1 MGRFSR
7 AACGRD
13 GAMLPPVSSP
23 GSTPSRPDA
32 PPWPIPRPRSPG
44 DAAQLRALVAR
55 LRERAPA
62 ALGLWL
68 GPDPSRG
75 RHDADDWRGARPGV
89 VALAVP
95 APPEGSPPAAAPEEV
110 WTLDPTHGL
119 DPAPLLAW
127 LAEPQA
133 PYVVTHGAQITL
145 HRLLAW
151 AGRDDAPIPARL
163 GCTQVAAVLLAEG
176 ARRGLP
182 SLPECVAR
190 ALERAWPF
198 DGAEPLPLAGADPHA
213 VAATSASVLVPL
225 LRALTPML
233 RRRDLVRV
241 YELECHLVP
250 SVVAMERVGVGV
262 DAAAFQRIVDGWQ
275 REQPTATDPERK
287 ARLAKLVSTYG
298 YWPREYVS
306 GERIHCRL
314 HPLAADSGRF
324 SCSEPNLQQV
334 PSEHVAPGL
343 RACFRAAP
351 GHALVVADYAQIE
364 LRVAAHLAPCEAL
377 RAVFREGRD
386 PHRATA
392 ATLTGKP
399 EADVSSHERKL
410 AKAVNFGFLFGMG
423 APRFRSYAKDSYGVE
438 LDEHEAVA
446 AREAFLRTFPGIARW
461 HAKVGALG
469 RARPPRAVTVRTAL
483 GRRKRFAADG
493 FSFNAALN
501 IPVQGTAADGF
512 KLAMVRLHPRL
523 QALGGRG
530 ILCVHDEYLAEVPSA
545 HAEQARAL
553 VESTMREAMQE
564 LVTTV
569 PIAVEASIAS
579 TWADE

>member
-1 MGRFSR
+1 M
-7 AACGRD
+7 
-13 GAMLPPVSSP
+13 PPASP
-23 GSTPSRPDA
+23 APGPDA
-32 PPWPIPRPRSPG
+32 PPWPTPPWRSPS
-44 DAAQLRALVAR
+44 DAAELRAWVAR
-55 LRERAPA
+55 LRAQAPA
-62 ALGLWL
+62 AVGLWI
-68 GPDPSRG
+68 GPDASRS
-75 RHDADDWRGARPGV
+75 RHDADDWRGARPGG
-89 VALAVP
+89 VALGVP
-95 APPEGSPPAAAPEEV
+95 GAGEAAPPEAWAIDPA
-110 WTLDPTHGL
+110 L
-119 DPAPLLAW
+119 DPAPLLEW
-127 LAEPQA
+127 LAEPHA

-151 AGRDDAPIPARL
+151 AGRDDAPIPTRL

-176 ARRGLP
+176 TRRGLP
-182 SLPECVAR
+182 TLPECVGR
-190 ALERAWPF
+190 ALAHGWPF
-198 DGAEPLPLAGADPHA
+198 DAIELPLSGSDPHA
-213 VAATSASVLVPL
+213 VATTSASALVPL
-225 LRALTPML
+225 LQALTPML
-233 RRRDLVRV
+233 RRRSLVRV

-250 SVVAMERVGVGV
+250 AVVAMERVGVGV
-262 DAAAFQRIVDGWQ
+262 DAAAFQRIVDGWA
-275 REQPTATDPERK
+275 REQPTAVDPERK

-306 GERIHCRL
+306 ADRIHCRL

-377 RAVFREGRD
+377 RGVFREGRD
-386 PHRATA
+386 PHLATA

-399 EADVSSHERKL
+399 EAEVSAHERKL

-423 APRFRSYAKDSYGVE
+423 APRFRSYARDSYGVE
-438 LDEHEAVA
+438 LDEREAQR
-446 AREAFLRTFPGIARW
+446 AREAFLHTFPGIARW

-469 RARPPRAVTVRTAL
+469 RPARPVTVRTAL

-512 KLAMVRLHPRL
+512 KLAMIRLQPRL
-523 QALGGRG
+523 AALGGRG
-530 ILCVHDEYLAEVPSA
+530 ILCVHDEYIAEVPRDRA
-545 HAEQARAL
+545 DLARDV
-553 VESTMREAMQE
+553 VEATMREAMQE
-564 LVTTV
+564 IVTSV
-569 PIAVEASIAS
+569 PIAVEASVAS
-579 TWADE
+579 TWAD

>member
-1 MGRFSR
+1 
-7 AACGRD
+7 
-13 GAMLPPVSSP
+13 MLPHVSPPESP
-23 GSTPSRPDA
+23 LPRSDA
-32 PPWPIPRPRSPG
+32 PPWPTPRTRTPASTAELHALVDR
-44 DAAQLRALVAR
+44 LRAQ
-55 LRERAPA
+55 APA
-62 ALGLWL
+62 AVGLWI

-75 RHDADDWRGARPGV
+75 RHDADDWRRARPGM

-95 APPEGSPPAAAPEEV
+95 ALAEPAPSSAAATEPEV
-110 WTLDPTHGL
+110 LTLDPARGL
-119 DPAPLLAW
+119 DPTPLLTW
-127 LAEPQA
+127 LTGPDA
-133 PYVVTHGAQITL
+133 PYVVTHGAQITM
-145 HRLLAW
+145 HRLRSW
-151 AGRDDAPIPARL
+151 VGRDEAPLPARL

-176 ARRGLP
+176 TRRGLP
-182 SLPECVAR
+182 SLAECVAR

-198 DGAEPLPLAGADPHA
+198 ESPELPLTGADPHA

-233 RRRDLVRV
+233 RRRDLARV

-250 SVVAMERVGVGV
+250 AVVAMERAGVGV
-262 DAAAFQRIVDGWQ
+262 DAAAFQRIVDGWL
-275 REQPTATDPERK
+275 REQPTATDPERQ

-306 GERIHCRL
+306 GDRIHCRL

-324 SCSEPNLQQV
+324 SCTEPNLQQV

-364 LRVAAHLAPCEAL
+364 LRVAAHLAPCDAM

-399 EADVSSHERKL
+399 EAEVSAHERKL

-423 APRFRSYAKDSYGVE
+423 APRFRSYARDSYGVE
-438 LDEHEAVA
+438 LDDREAVA

-469 RARPPRAVTVRTAL
+469 RTPRTVTVRTAL

-512 KLAMVRLHPRL
+512 KLAMTRLLPRL
-523 QALGGRG
+523 AALGGRG
-530 ILCVHDEYLAEVPSA
+530 ILVVHDEYLAEVPLPR
-545 HAEQARAL
+545 AEEARTV
-553 VESTMREAMQE
+553 VEATMREAMQE
-564 LVTTV
+564 IVTSV
-569 PIAVEASIAS
+569 PIEVEASIAT
-579 TWADE
+579 TWAHE

>member
-1 MGRFSR
+1 
-7 AACGRD
+7 
-13 GAMLPPVSSP
+13 MLRRVSLP
-23 GSTPSRPDA
+23 GSPAPRPDA
-32 PPWPIPRPRSPG
+32 PPWPTPRTHTPS
-44 DAAQLRALVAR
+44 DAADLRALVTR
-55 LRERAPA
+55 LRAQAPA
-62 ALGLWL
+62 AVGLWI
-68 GPDPSRG
+68 GPDGSRN
-75 RHDADDWRGARPGV
+75 RHDADDWRGARPGM

-95 APPEGSPPAAAPEEV
+95 APEPAPGPDAAATATAGPAPEV
-110 WTLDPTHGL
+110 WTLDPAGGL
-119 DPAPLLAW
+119 DPTPLLAW

-151 AGRDDAPIPARL
+151 AGHEAAPIPARL

-176 ARRGLP
+176 TRRGLP

-190 ALERAWPF
+190 ALEHAWPF
-198 DGAEPLPLAGADPHA
+198 DALELPLTGADPHA
-213 VAATSASVLVPL
+213 VAGTSASVLVPL

-233 RRRDLVRV
+233 RRRDLARV
-241 YELECHLVP
+241 YDLECRLVP
-250 SVVAMERVGVGV
+250 AVVAMERAGVGV
-262 DAAAFQRIVDGWQ
+262 DAAGFQRIVDGWT
-275 REQPTATDPERK
+275 REQPTATDPERQ

-306 GERIHCRL
+306 ADRIHCRL

-324 SCSEPNLQQV
+324 SCTEPNLQQV
-334 PSEHVAPGL
+334 PSEHTAPGL

-351 GHALVVADYAQIE
+351 GHVLVVADYAQIE
-364 LRVAAHLAPCEAL
+364 LRVAAHLAPCDAM

-399 EADVSSHERKL
+399 EVEVSPHERQL

-438 LDEHEAVA
+438 LDEHEAKA

-461 HAKVGALG
+461 HTKVGALG
-469 RARPPRAVTVRTAL
+469 GRGKAPRAITVRTAM
-483 GRRKRFAADG
+483 GRRKRFGPAA

-512 KLAMVRLHPRL
+512 KLAMIRLQPRL
-523 QALGGRG
+523 AALGGRG
-530 ILCVHDEYLAEVPSA
+530 VMCIHDEYIAEVPT
-545 HAEQARAL
+545 ARAEEARVV
-553 VESTMREAMQE
+553 VEETMREAMQE
-564 LVTTV
+564 VVTSV
-569 PIAVEASIAS
+569 PIAVEASIAT
-579 TWADE
+579 TWAD

>member
-1 MGRFSR
+1 
-7 AACGRD
+7 
-13 GAMLPPVSSP
+13 MLRGVSPLGSP
-23 GSTPSRPDA
+23 MPRPDA
-32 PPWPIPRPRSPG
+32 PPWPTPRTRTPG
-44 DAAQLRALVAR
+44 DAAELHALVAR
-55 LRERAPA
+55 LRALAPA
-62 ALGLWL
+62 AVGLWI
-68 GPDPSRG
+68 GPDGTRS
-75 RHDADDWRGARPGV
+75 RHDADDWRGARTGMM
-89 VALAVP
+89 ALAVP
-95 APPEGSPPAAAPEEV
+95 VTQGSTPTAVDAEPEV
-110 WTLDPTHGL
+110 LTFDPTHRL
-119 DPAPLLAW
+119 DLAPLLSW
-127 LAEPQA
+127 LAEPEG

-145 HRLLAW
+145 HRLLDW
-151 AGRDDAPIPARL
+151 AGRDDAPLPTRL

-176 ARRGLP
+176 TRRGLP
-182 SLPECVAR
+182 SLAECVAR

-198 DGAEPLPLAGADPHA
+198 DAPELPLSGVDPHA

-233 RRRDLVRV
+233 RRRDLARV

-250 SVVAMERVGVGV
+250 AVVAMERAGVGV
-262 DAAAFQRIVDGWQ
+262 DAAGFQRIVDGWI
-275 REQPTATDPERK
+275 REQPTATDPERQ

-306 GERIHCRL
+306 GDRIHCRL

-324 SCSEPNLQQV
+324 SCTEPNLQQV

-351 GHALVVADYAQIE
+351 GLALVVADYAQIE
-364 LRVAAHLAPCEAL
+364 LRVAAHLAPCDAL
-377 RAVFREGRD
+377 RAVFHEGRD

-399 EADVSSHERKL
+399 EVEVSPHERKL

-438 LDEHEAVA
+438 LDEHEAQR
-446 AREAFLRTFPGIARW
+446 AREAFLHTFPGIARW
-461 HAKVGALG
+461 HAKVGALS
-469 RARPPRAVTVRTAL
+469 RARPARAVTVRTAL

-493 FSFNAALN
+493 YSFNAALN

-512 KLAMVRLHPRL
+512 KLAMTRLSPRL
-523 QALGGRG
+523 AALGGRG
-530 ILCVHDEYLAEVPSA
+530 ILCVHDEYLAEVPV
-545 HAEQARAL
+545 ARAEEARMV
-553 VESTMREAMQE
+553 VEATMREAMQE
-564 LVTTV
+564 IVTSV
-569 PIAVEASIAS
+569 PIEVEASIAT

>member
-1 MGRFSR
+1 
-7 AACGRD
+7 
-13 GAMLPPVSSP
+13 MLPRVSPP
-23 GSTPSRPDA
+23 GSPTPRPDA
-32 PPWPIPRPRSPG
+32 PLWPTPRTRTPASTAELHALVDR
-44 DAAQLRALVAR
+44 LRA
-55 LRERAPA
+55 RAPA
-62 ALGLWL
+62 AVGLWI
-68 GPDPSRG
+68 GPDPSRS
-75 RHDADDWRGARPGV
+75 RHDADDWRHARPGM

-95 APPEGSPPAAAPEEV
+95 APEAATAESTAAAPEPEV
-110 WTLDPTHGL
+110 LTLDPAQGL
-119 DPAPLLAW
+119 DPTPLLAW
-127 LAEPQA
+127 LTGADA
-133 PYVVTHGAQITL
+133 PYVVTHGAQITV
-145 HRLLAW
+145 HRLLSW
-151 AGRDDAPIPARL
+151 ADRDDAPMPARL

-176 ARRGLP
+176 TRRGLP
-182 SLPECVAR
+182 SVAECVAR
-190 ALERAWPF
+190 ALEHAWPF
-198 DGAEPLPLAGADPHA
+198 ESPELPLTGADPHA

-233 RRRDLVRV
+233 RRRDLARV
-241 YELECHLVP
+241 YDLECHLVP
-250 SVVAMERVGVGV
+250 AVVAMERAGVGV
-262 DAAAFQRIVDGWQ
+262 DAAAFQRIVDGWL
-275 REQPTATDPERK
+275 REQPTATDPERQ

-306 GERIHCRL
+306 GDRIHCRL

-324 SCSEPNLQQV
+324 SCTEPNLQQV

-364 LRVAAHLAPCEAL
+364 LRVAAHLAPCDAL

-399 EADVSSHERKL
+399 EVEVSAHERKL

-438 LDEHEAVA
+438 LDDHEAVA
-446 AREAFLRTFPGIARW
+446 AREAFMRTFPGIARW

-469 RARPPRAVTVRTAL
+469 RGRPAHAVTVRTAL

-512 KLAMVRLHPRL
+512 KLAMARLRPQL
-523 QALGGRG
+523 AALGGRG
-530 ILCVHDEYLAEVPSA
+530 ILCVHDEYLAEVPL
-545 HAEQARAL
+545 ARAEEARTV
-553 VESTMREAMQE
+553 VEATMREAMQE
-564 LVTTV
+564 IVTSV
-569 PIAVEASIAS
+569 PIEVEASIAS
-579 TWADE
+579 TWTHE

>member
-1 MGRFSR
+1 
-7 AACGRD
+7 
-13 GAMLPPVSSP
+13 MLPRVPP
-23 GSTPSRPDA
+23 QAMPKPDA
-32 PPWPIPRPRSPG
+32 PPWPIPRSRTPPG
-44 DAAQLRALVAR
+44 TAAELHALIDR
-55 LRERAPA
+55 LRTRAPA
-62 ALGLWL
+62 AVGLWI
-68 GPDPSRG
+68 GPDPGRG
-75 RHDADDWRGARPGV
+75 RHDADDWRGARPGM

-95 APPEGSPPAAAPEEV
+95 APEASPEPPASAP
-110 WTLDPTHGL
+110 TLDPATEPEPEVLTLDPALGL

-127 LAEPQA
+127 LAEPGA
-133 PYVVTHGAQITL
+133 PYVVTHGAQVTV
-145 HRLLAW
+145 HRLLTW

-176 ARRGLP
+176 TRRGLP
-182 SLPECVAR
+182 PLSECVAR
-190 ALERAWPF
+190 ALEHAWPF
-198 DGAEPLPLAGADPHA
+198 EAVELPLSGADPQA
-213 VAATSASVLVPL
+213 LAATSASVLVPL

-233 RRRDLVRV
+233 RRRDLAHV
-241 YELECHLVP
+241 YDLECHLVP
-250 SVVAMERVGVGV
+250 AVVAMERAGVGV
-262 DAAAFQRIVDGWQ
+262 DAAAFQRIVDGWL
-275 REQPTATDPERK
+275 REQPTTTDPERQ

-298 YWPREYVS
+298 YWPREYVT

-324 SCSEPNLQQV
+324 SCTEPNLQQV

-351 GHALVVADYAQIE
+351 GHVLVVADYAQIE
-364 LRVAAHLAPCEAL
+364 LRVAAHLAPCDAM
-377 RAVFREGRD
+377 RAVFHEGRD

-399 EADVSSHERKL
+399 EAEVSPHERKL

-423 APRFRSYAKDSYGVE
+423 APRFRSYARDSYGVE
-438 LDEHEAVA
+438 LDEHEARA

-469 RARPPRAVTVRTAL
+469 RGRPPRPVTVRTAL
-483 GRRKRFAADG
+483 GRRKRFSAEG

-512 KLAMVRLHPRL
+512 KLAMTRLRPEL
-523 QALGGRG
+523 AALGGRG
-530 ILCVHDEYLAEVPSA
+530 ILCVHDEYLAEVPLDR
-545 HAEQARAL
+545 AEEARAV
-553 VESTMREAMQE
+553 VEATMREAMQE
-564 LVTTV
+564 IVTSV
-569 PIAVEASIAS
+569 PIEVEANIAT